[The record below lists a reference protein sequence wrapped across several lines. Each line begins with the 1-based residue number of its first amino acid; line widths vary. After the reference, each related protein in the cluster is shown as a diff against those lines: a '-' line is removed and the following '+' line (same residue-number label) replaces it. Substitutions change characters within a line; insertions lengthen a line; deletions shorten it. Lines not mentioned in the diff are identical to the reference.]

1 MCTLLITVG
10 RNIFDFEGEIFKEKS
25 PTFLEKV
32 KPGVCSS
39 RCPQRCRD
47 VLGKI
52 QNAQLTHGEK
62 DAADGRVQRQAST
75 LTTTGLGRF
84 LSAFCISYCSDTSK
98 KNPSSQTSGTEAFY
112 PENDECGLGPAFL
125 PQASSAP

>member
-1 MCTLLITVG
+1 MRTLLIIVG

-47 VLGKI
+47 ALGKI

-84 LSAFCISYCSDTSK
+84 LSDFCISYCSDTSK
-98 KNPSSQTSGTEAFY
+98 KTKQPNLW
-112 PENDECGLGPAFL
+112 D
-125 PQASSAP
+125 